1 MSKTL
6 QASIL
11 TIGTEVSEGQIIN
24 SNSSWIANELT
35 NLRMN
40 AAWHITVA
48 DLKDDMLDALSFLKS
63 KSKTIVVTGGLG
75 PTSDDFTRN
84 IISEWAAAPLEFD
97 EASWQ
102 HVLDRFLSLGVAS
115 APESN
120 RQQCFFPRGSRILTN
135 RKGTAHGFRVEAHGI
150 TLFVLPGPPE
160 EIKAIW
166 QDHIA
171 PELSLNTAEA
181 DGVELLRWQCLGL
194 SESKLGETVEELIQ
208 GTSLVAG
215 YRPHLPYV
223 EIKIW
228 CKTSL
233 RAKEQHTIDRID
245 AAVERW
251 VVSKGDEDVL
261 DKLLPQFYA
270 FAEVIID
277 DQASLGAIAHRIGQ
291 RWTPE
296 SQTSLTIIDQF
307 TPQNNEARK
316 SGKSLYKAHASHALE
331 LIIGPIDAEG
341 SWDIWYKTPDLKKLQ
356 SLKLPYKRNPKRLDR
371 ERLYVCELSLSAL
384 SHMAEKGRSIV

>member
-1 MSKTL
+1 MINTL

-11 TIGTEVSEGQIIN
+11 TIGTEVSTGQIIN
-24 SNSSWIANELT
+24 TNSGWIANELT

-40 AAWHITVA
+40 VAWHITVA
-48 DLKDDMLDALSFLKS
+48 DLKDDMLDALSFLQK

-84 IISEWAAAPLEFD
+84 IISQWVDSPLVFD
-97 EASWQ
+97 AASWQ
-102 HVLDRFLSLGVAS
+102 HVLDRFVSLGVAS

-120 RQQCFFPRGSRILTN
+120 RQQCYFPKGARILTN
-135 RKGTAHGFRVEAHGI
+135 RRGTAHGFRVESKGV

-171 PELSLNTAEA
+171 AELSQNTAEV
-181 DGVELLRWQCLGL
+181 DEVELIRWQCLGL
-194 SESKLGETVEELIQ
+194 SESKLGEMVEELIQ
-208 GTSLVAG
+208 GSSLVAG

-228 CKTSL
+228 CKKSQ
-233 RAKEQHTIDRID
+233 RVQEQFTIDGID
-245 AAVERW
+245 AAIHRW

-261 DKLLPQFYA
+261 DNLLPQFDN

-277 DQASLGAIAHRIGQ
+277 DQASLGAIGHRIGQ
-291 RWTPE
+291 RWSPDTK
-296 SQTSLTIIDQF
+296 TKLTIIDQLPSQATKSVKPF
-307 TPQNNEARK
+307 YEAE
-316 SGKSLYKAHASHALE
+316 GSHKLQ
-331 LIIGPIDAEG
+331 LVIGPIDAEG
-341 SWDIWYKTPDLKKLQ
+341 AWDVWYKSPEMKKLQ
-356 SLKLPYKRNPKRLDR
+356 SLKLPYKRNPKRMDR
-371 ERLYVCELSLSAL
+371 ERLYICELSLAAL
-384 SHMAEKGRSIV
+384 SRMADKGITIV

>member
-1 MSKTL
+1 MINTL

-11 TIGTEVSEGQIIN
+11 TIGTEVSSGQIIN
-24 SNSSWIANELT
+24 TNSGWIANELT

-40 AAWHITVA
+40 VAWHITVA
-48 DLKDDMLDALSFLKS
+48 DLKDDMLDALSFLQK

-84 IISEWAAAPLEFD
+84 IISQWVDSPLVFD

-102 HVLDRFLSLGVAS
+102 HVLDRFVSLGVAS

-120 RQQCFFPRGSRILTN
+120 RQQCYFPKGARILTN
-135 RKGTAHGFRVEAHGI
+135 RKGTAHGFRVESKGV

-171 PELSLNTAEA
+171 AELSQNTAEA
-181 DGVELLRWQCLGL
+181 DEVELIRWQCLGL
-194 SESKLGETVEELIQ
+194 SESKLGEMVQELIQ
-208 GTSLVAG
+208 DSSLIAG

-228 CKTSL
+228 CKKSQ
-233 RAKEQHTIDRID
+233 RVREQHTIDRID
-245 AAVERW
+245 AAIHRW
-251 VVSKGDEDVL
+251 VVSRGDEDVL
-261 DKLLPQFYA
+261 DNLLSQFDN

-277 DQASLGAIAHRIGQ
+277 DQASLGAIGHRIGQ
-291 RWTPE
+291 RWSPDSKTK
-296 SQTSLTIIDQF
+296 LTIIDQLPSQA
-307 TPQNNEARK
+307 TR
-316 SGKSLYKAHASHALE
+316 SGKPFYEAEGSHKLQ
-331 LIIGPIDAEG
+331 LVIGPIDAEG
-341 SWDIWYKTPDLKKLQ
+341 AWDVWFKSPEMKKLQ
-356 SLKLPYKRNPKRLDR
+356 SLKLPYKRNPKRMDR
-371 ERLYVCELSLSAL
+371 ERLYICELSLAAL
-384 SHMAEKGRSIV
+384 SRMADKGITIV

>member
-1 MSKTL
+1 MINTL

-11 TIGTEVSEGQIIN
+11 TIGTEVSTGQIIN

-40 AAWHITVA
+40 VGWHITVA
-48 DLKDDMLDALSFLKS
+48 DLKDDMLDALSFLQKKS
-63 KSKTIVVTGGLG
+63 RTIIVTGGLG
-75 PTSDDFTRN
+75 PTSDDFTRD
-84 IISEWAAAPLEFD
+84 IISEWVDSPLVFD

-102 HVLDRFLSLGVAS
+102 HVLDRFVSLSIAS

-120 RQQCFFPRGSRILTN
+120 RQQCFFPKGARILTN
-135 RKGTAHGFRVEAHGI
+135 RKGTAHGFRVESKGV

-171 PELSLNTAEA
+171 AELSQSTAEA
-181 DGVELLRWQCLGL
+181 DAVELLRWQCLGL
-194 SESKLGETVEELIQ
+194 SESKLGEMVQDLIK

-228 CKTSL
+228 CKASQ
-233 RAKEQHTIDRID
+233 RADEQHTIDKID
-245 AAVERW
+245 AAIHRW

-261 DKLLPQFYA
+261 DHLLPQFDS
-270 FAEVIID
+270 FAEVIIE
-277 DQASLGAIAHRIGQ
+277 DQASLGAIGHRLGQ
-291 RWTPE
+291 RWMPDRKT
-296 SQTSLTIIDQF
+296 TLTIIDQL
-307 TPQNNEARK
+307 TAVTSEP
-316 SGKSLYKAHASHALE
+316 GKVSKQPYAAEASHRLQ

-341 SWDIWYKTPDLKKLQ
+341 SWDVWYKSPNVKKLQ
-356 SLKLPYKRNPKRLDR
+356 TLKLPYKRNPKRMDR
-371 ERLYVCELSLSAL
+371 ERLYICELSLAAL
-384 SHMAEKGRSIV
+384 SRMADKGITIV